1 MIEYLEAELCQSP
14 VLAVAFTG
22 VMHGLGALHFEFGR
36 SLGEIRCAT
45 LLVRDIGLRW
55 YQYGPDDP
63 SSADS
68 VVARIRDTAKRVGA
82 SRIVCIG
89 NSMGGFGALMYGSLL
104 QADAVIA
111 FGPQTAIDPAITAA
125 MGDRR
130 WRSYQDNISDY
141 PCGDIASLAQPRNVT
156 VCYGSHDSLD
166 VAHVDRL
173 KWPIHRVPI
182 PGGHNAIREL
192 KQRGELLPI
201 LSSVV
206 FG

>member
-1 MIEYLEAELCQSP
+1 MIEYLETELCQSH

-22 VMHGLGALHFEFGR
+22 ISHGLGGIHFEFGR
-36 SLGEIRCAT
+36 SLGKIRCAT

-63 SSADS
+63 SAAGA
-68 VVARIRDTAKRVGA
+68 VVARIRYTAKRAGA
-82 SRIVCIG
+82 KRIVCIG
-89 NSMGGFGALMYGSLL
+89 NSMGGFGALLYGSLL

-111 FGPQTAIDPAITAA
+111 FCPQTAIDPAITSA

-130 WRSYQDNISDY
+130 WSNYQTNIPDY
-141 PCGDIASLAQPRNVT
+141 PYGDISRLPQPRNVT
-156 VCYGSHDSLD
+156 VCYGSNDSLD

-173 KWPIHRVPI
+173 KWAVKRIVMPS
-182 PGGHNAIREL
+182 GHGAVREL
-192 KQRGELLPI
+192 KNQGKLIPLL
-201 LSSVV
+201 SDVV